1 MGLRLP
7 ESPSS
12 RTDLA
17 SPSQLLRKSNSRTIS
32 AVQVVVRF
40 RPPVMDDE
48 QQDSISFSIHPNG
61 RSVSSADSAYVFDF
75 NKAFGEAATQDD
87 IFEAVGKPIVSDV
100 LSGYNGTILA
110 YGQTSSGKTHSMY
123 GPGNVAIDSVPSDLQ
138 GIVPKASRFVF
149 DHIEASVD
157 YDTEITLR
165 CSFMEDIFEVPG
177 GRELPNKSHFFVQSL
192 PAGPRRQRYCPSVY
206 GEDVKSSPTGATLLP
221 RRPRPT
227 LDSTTD
233 KVAEMRSRILS
244 LKELRTQT
252 DGDSHA
258 PETTPVPDQ
267 PAGPPAASVTQPQ
280 ERLASIMSFLDE
292 VEESSKAD
300 ISSIIL
306 STRSSR
312 TSGENE
318 VSRPLIPSGLTQDAA
333 AVQSRASMLEVEVQ
347 DKKHI
352 IDSLKRALHESQDPL
367 TVSFLSRNR
376 FADMLGNIWEREERE
391 KEKVQATV
399 KEWEEKLQQQK
410 AQYEA
415 GSERHLKLDLTL
427 VLGCVSSE
435 QLLWQRASQVR
446 GEVDRL
452 LNDKTELTRRC
463 ELFSDELKAVERKY
477 QMKIEEME
485 DHAAKELAKNKQN
498 WIATERLKREAWE
511 KDKVK
516 EIKDM
521 TVKGLQP
528 EVERILA
535 ERKQEKVRL
544 EEQKTEAL
552 EEQRREL
559 LSLAQQQLQELREQ
573 KHREME
579 AALDREREA
588 HRQKVRDEFERF
600 SRELQEER
608 TKCAAD
614 LLAERRLREELIRQ
628 AAEGSEVKL
637 REALA
642 AERARLQS
650 SLNEA
655 GERLAEAN
663 RQHQDQLSQLEARLR
678 AEAEGSHKAQKEKA
692 RLETEEREASLR
704 KELAAE
710 RDRQLEV
717 VMDRLSREHV
727 ERQLAM
733 ETEANRKLQ
742 EARAAAGEETA
753 RVAKQLE
760 EARAEVKLVQQQ
772 KKQLEE
778 MLSSMKDCQ
787 TASAERFA
795 ECQQKCMDLECDR
808 NELRKAADEVLRK
821 HQNELQQLEDT
832 REKELQDL
840 RQSLGEAM
848 AQIKEEQAKLEEV
861 SKESQRREEQII
873 ADLEAKVK
881 RTLQAKD
888 ETIGELRKRC
898 TALDNKVSEFGYL
911 LERQREE
918 LLSGLLGEPC
928 PQEGPSAKTV
938 SADSP
943 PCLYSAIQTGATPTS
958 LQRMP
963 ARICQASL
971 SSRFQVPQD
980 CGCRAM
986 ASRLSCL
993 VVAITALAA
1002 VFSLYS
1008 LLPATETF
1016 VAPSSSLRAGVTLS
1030 VKTWMSSMASRRLP
1044 RRRSLLPP
1052 T

>member
-1 MGLRLP
+1 
-7 ESPSS
+7 
-12 RTDLA
+12 
-17 SPSQLLRKSNSRTIS
+17 
-32 AVQVVVRF
+32 
-40 RPPVMDDE
+40 
-48 QQDSISFSIHPNG
+48 
-61 RSVSSADSAYVFDF
+61 
-75 NKAFGEAATQDD
+75 
-87 IFEAVGKPIVSDV
+87 
-100 LSGYNGTILA
+100 
-110 YGQTSSGKTHSMY
+110 
-123 GPGNVAIDSVPSDLQ
+123 
-138 GIVPKASRFVF
+138 
-149 DHIEASVD
+149 
-157 YDTEITLR
+157 
-165 CSFMEDIFEVPG
+165 
-177 GRELPNKSHFFVQSL
+177 
-192 PAGPRRQRYCPSVY
+192 
-206 GEDVKSSPTGATLLP
+206 
-221 RRPRPT
+221 

-352 IDSLKRALHESQDPL
+352 IDSLKRALHESQ
-367 TVSFLSRNR
+367 
-376 FADMLGNIWEREERE
+376 ERE

-415 GSERHLKLDLTL
+415 GSERHLKL
-427 VLGCVSSE
+427 
-435 QLLWQRASQVR
+435 
-446 GEVDRL
+446 VDRL

-600 SRELQEER
+600 NRELQEER

-918 LLSGLLGEPC
+918 LLSGLLG
-928 PQEGPSAKTV
+928 
-938 SADSP
+938 DS
-943 PCLYSAIQTGATPTS
+943 
-958 LQRMP
+958 QR
-963 ARICQASL
+963 
-971 SSRFQVPQD
+971 
-980 CGCRAM
+980 
-986 ASRLSCL
+986 
-993 VVAITALAA
+993 
-1002 VFSLYS
+1002 
-1008 LLPATETF
+1008 
-1016 VAPSSSLRAGVTLS
+1016 
-1030 VKTWMSSMASRRLP
+1030 
-1044 RRRSLLPP
+1044 
-1052 T
+1052 

>member
-1 MGLRLP
+1 
-7 ESPSS
+7 
-12 RTDLA
+12 
-17 SPSQLLRKSNSRTIS
+17 
-32 AVQVVVRF
+32 
-40 RPPVMDDE
+40 
-48 QQDSISFSIHPNG
+48 
-61 RSVSSADSAYVFDF
+61 
-75 NKAFGEAATQDD
+75 
-87 IFEAVGKPIVSDV
+87 
-100 LSGYNGTILA
+100 
-110 YGQTSSGKTHSMY
+110 
-123 GPGNVAIDSVPSDLQ
+123 
-138 GIVPKASRFVF
+138 
-149 DHIEASVD
+149 
-157 YDTEITLR
+157 
-165 CSFMEDIFEVPG
+165 
-177 GRELPNKSHFFVQSL
+177 
-192 PAGPRRQRYCPSVY
+192 
-206 GEDVKSSPTGATLLP
+206 
-221 RRPRPT
+221 
-227 LDSTTD
+227 
-233 KVAEMRSRILS
+233 
-244 LKELRTQT
+244 
-252 DGDSHA
+252 
-258 PETTPVPDQ
+258 
-267 PAGPPAASVTQPQ
+267 
-280 ERLASIMSFLDE
+280 MSFLDE

-312 TSGENE
+312 SAGENE
-318 VSRPLIPSGLTQDAA
+318 VPRALVPSGLTQDAT

-352 IDSLKRALHESQDPL
+352 IDSLKRALHESQ
-367 TVSFLSRNR
+367 
-376 FADMLGNIWEREERE
+376 ERE

-410 AQYEA
+410 TQYEA
-415 GSERHLKLDLTL
+415 GSERHLKL
-427 VLGCVSSE
+427 
-435 QLLWQRASQVR
+435 
-446 GEVDRL
+446 VDRL

-573 KHREME
+573 KHRETE

-600 SRELQEER
+600 NRELQEER

-655 GERLAEAN
+655 EERLAEAN

-678 AEAEGSHKAQKEKA
+678 AQAEANYKAQKDQA

-733 ETEANRKLQ
+733 ETEANKKLQ

-760 EARAEVKLVQQQ
+760 EARAEAKLVQQQ

-778 MLSSMKDCQ
+778 MLCSMKDCQ
-787 TASAERFA
+787 TASAERLA
-795 ECQQKCMDLECDR
+795 ECQQKCMDLESDR

-848 AQIKEEQAKLEEV
+848 AQIKEEQAKLEEM

-918 LLSGLLGEPC
+918 LLSGLLG
-928 PQEGPSAKTV
+928 
-938 SADSP
+938 DS
-943 PCLYSAIQTGATPTS
+943 
-958 LQRMP
+958 QR
-963 ARICQASL
+963 
-971 SSRFQVPQD
+971 
-980 CGCRAM
+980 
-986 ASRLSCL
+986 
-993 VVAITALAA
+993 
-1002 VFSLYS
+1002 
-1008 LLPATETF
+1008 
-1016 VAPSSSLRAGVTLS
+1016 
-1030 VKTWMSSMASRRLP
+1030 
-1044 RRRSLLPP
+1044 
-1052 T
+1052 

>member
-1 MGLRLP
+1 
-7 ESPSS
+7 
-12 RTDLA
+12 
-17 SPSQLLRKSNSRTIS
+17 
-32 AVQVVVRF
+32 
-40 RPPVMDDE
+40 
-48 QQDSISFSIHPNG
+48 
-61 RSVSSADSAYVFDF
+61 
-75 NKAFGEAATQDD
+75 
-87 IFEAVGKPIVSDV
+87 
-100 LSGYNGTILA
+100 
-110 YGQTSSGKTHSMY
+110 
-123 GPGNVAIDSVPSDLQ
+123 
-138 GIVPKASRFVF
+138 
-149 DHIEASVD
+149 
-157 YDTEITLR
+157 
-165 CSFMEDIFEVPG
+165 
-177 GRELPNKSHFFVQSL
+177 
-192 PAGPRRQRYCPSVY
+192 
-206 GEDVKSSPTGATLLP
+206 
-221 RRPRPT
+221 
-227 LDSTTD
+227 
-233 KVAEMRSRILS
+233 
-244 LKELRTQT
+244 
-252 DGDSHA
+252 
-258 PETTPVPDQ
+258 
-267 PAGPPAASVTQPQ
+267 
-280 ERLASIMSFLDE
+280 
-292 VEESSKAD
+292 
-300 ISSIIL
+300 
-306 STRSSR
+306 
-312 TSGENE
+312 
-318 VSRPLIPSGLTQDAA
+318 
-333 AVQSRASMLEVEVQ
+333 MLEVEVQ

-352 IDSLKRALHESQDPL
+352 IDSLKRALHESQ
-367 TVSFLSRNR
+367 
-376 FADMLGNIWEREERE
+376 ERE

-410 AQYEA
+410 TQYEA
-415 GSERHLKLDLTL
+415 GSERHLKL
-427 VLGCVSSE
+427 
-435 QLLWQRASQVR
+435 
-446 GEVDRL
+446 VDRL

-573 KHREME
+573 KHRETE

-600 SRELQEER
+600 NRELQEER

-655 GERLAEAN
+655 EERLAEAN

-678 AEAEGSHKAQKEKA
+678 AQAEANYKAQKDQA

-733 ETEANRKLQ
+733 ETEANKKLQ

-760 EARAEVKLVQQQ
+760 EARAEAKLVQQQ

-778 MLSSMKDCQ
+778 MLCSMKDCQ
-787 TASAERFA
+787 TASAERLA
-795 ECQQKCMDLECDR
+795 ECQQKCMDLESDR

-848 AQIKEEQAKLEEV
+848 AQIKEEQAKLEEM

-918 LLSGLLGEPC
+918 LLSGLLG
-928 PQEGPSAKTV
+928 
-938 SADSP
+938 DS
-943 PCLYSAIQTGATPTS
+943 
-958 LQRMP
+958 QR
-963 ARICQASL
+963 
-971 SSRFQVPQD
+971 
-980 CGCRAM
+980 
-986 ASRLSCL
+986 
-993 VVAITALAA
+993 
-1002 VFSLYS
+1002 
-1008 LLPATETF
+1008 
-1016 VAPSSSLRAGVTLS
+1016 
-1030 VKTWMSSMASRRLP
+1030 
-1044 RRRSLLPP
+1044 
-1052 T
+1052 

>member
-1 MGLRLP
+1 M
-7 ESPSS
+7 
-12 RTDLA
+12 
-17 SPSQLLRKSNSRTIS
+17 
-32 AVQVVVRF
+32 
-40 RPPVMDDE
+40 
-48 QQDSISFSIHPNG
+48 
-61 RSVSSADSAYVFDF
+61 
-75 NKAFGEAATQDD
+75 
-87 IFEAVGKPIVSDV
+87 
-100 LSGYNGTILA
+100 
-110 YGQTSSGKTHSMY
+110 
-123 GPGNVAIDSVPSDLQ
+123 
-138 GIVPKASRFVF
+138 
-149 DHIEASVD
+149 
-157 YDTEITLR
+157 
-165 CSFMEDIFEVPG
+165 
-177 GRELPNKSHFFVQSL
+177 
-192 PAGPRRQRYCPSVY
+192 
-206 GEDVKSSPTGATLLP
+206 
-221 RRPRPT
+221 
-227 LDSTTD
+227 
-233 KVAEMRSRILS
+233 
-244 LKELRTQT
+244 
-252 DGDSHA
+252 
-258 PETTPVPDQ
+258 
-267 PAGPPAASVTQPQ
+267 
-280 ERLASIMSFLDE
+280 
-292 VEESSKAD
+292 
-300 ISSIIL
+300 
-306 STRSSR
+306 
-312 TSGENE
+312 
-318 VSRPLIPSGLTQDAA
+318 
-333 AVQSRASMLEVEVQ
+333 
-347 DKKHI
+347 
-352 IDSLKRALHESQDPL
+352 
-367 TVSFLSRNR
+367 
-376 FADMLGNIWEREERE
+376 
-391 KEKVQATV
+391 

-410 AQYEA
+410 AQYEVPFVCLACCFHLALSSLKA

-742 EARAAAGEETA
+742 EARAAAGRAGRGRPSSVARIAFLFPESAGEETA

-760 EARAEVKLVQQQ
+760 EARAEAGVKRKIAPRTLVHRENRGEASSAA
-772 KKQLEE
+772 EE
-778 MLSSMKDCQ
+778 AAGGNALQHEGRLSSGR
-787 TASAERFA
+787 S
-795 ECQQKCMDLECDR
+795 LSV
-808 NELRKAADEVLRK
+808 KA
-821 HQNELQQLEDT
+821 H
-832 REKELQDL
+832 
-840 RQSLGEAM
+840 
-848 AQIKEEQAKLEEV
+848 
-861 SKESQRREEQII
+861 
-873 ADLEAKVK
+873 
-881 RTLQAKD
+881 
-888 ETIGELRKRC
+888 
-898 TALDNKVSEFGYL
+898 
-911 LERQREE
+911 
-918 LLSGLLGEPC
+918 
-928 PQEGPSAKTV
+928 
-938 SADSP
+938 
-943 PCLYSAIQTGATPTS
+943 S
-958 LQRMP
+958 LQKGLSDGLRRALCRMP
-963 ARICQASL
+963 AEMRKAQG
-971 SSRFQVPQD
+971 R
-980 CGCRAM
+980 
-986 ASRLSCL
+986 
-993 VVAITALAA
+993 
-1002 VFSLYS
+1002 
-1008 LLPATETF
+1008 
-1016 VAPSSSLRAGVTLS
+1016 
-1030 VKTWMSSMASRRLP
+1030 
-1044 RRRSLLPP
+1044 RRRSEWTAVSDLCLAQAW
-1052 T
+1052 TWNATAMSFGRLQMRHLFTKTTC